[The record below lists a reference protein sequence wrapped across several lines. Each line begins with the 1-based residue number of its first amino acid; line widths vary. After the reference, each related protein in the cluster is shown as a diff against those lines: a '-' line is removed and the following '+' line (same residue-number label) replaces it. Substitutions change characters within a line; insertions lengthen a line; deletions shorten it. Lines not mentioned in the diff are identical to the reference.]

1 MGKSIF
7 DRNPITEMFSSVEE
21 AMKCASSKELDSM
34 LKNAFKGIT
43 SDPVL
48 GKKNKSKQKMS
59 VVIIADGDDSKL
71 ENKENMDYTRMQR
84 YSAGGRKLKQI
95 PSDNK
100 GLQALAKK
108 NPKVVMDMGFDPKV
122 IKGQNAE
129 VPASTN
135 TFVPVDPNA
144 YQSTNTPYK
153 YIPEGVNMVDALV
166 RGTESAE
173 QTDIFGNPRP
183 LVFTR
188 ESVGPMNQTEFVKY
202 NALVR
207 DRVKD
212 MNILDEIAEE
222 VEQGVLDAGYVL
234 THPISNFIEAKKS
247 NIPVEER
254 YPSEQEGGLKYDK
267 NQYFDGPMSPE
278 DIQRVIDE
286 TYTALVRKRES
297 NQPLSREELMQFESL
312 SKRVSPHLVRAYS
325 KGGRVFV
332 RKNQNADG
340 TTNVD
345 FVEGL
350 PEIEIGADRGGMGDG
365 TVVSSG
371 FNFDTPKAQRIQ
383 NKNIKQILRRSNYT
397 GPQLMGI
404 MANDPELFN
413 AILADT
419 QTKTGVGAVSD
430 LLSARNTAA
439 DQTNISGISSVGDVS
454 SSSTSTSTSEVGD
467 VSATG
472 GAGGNVS
479 GIAVGGDNSNQNIS
493 TGGSN
498 IRQADGGRPNLGGY
512 PDIPYLFGY
521 KDGGTPNLGGY
532 PDIPYLFGY
541 AVGGAVPVNKQM
553 NANASLYAPSGTNI
567 PNGGMVQNLNVP
579 PMIPLAQE
587 GMMTNNMQEGVNPN
601 DVIDGLMDQVD
612 KLEGQMMLGKIT
624 KDDFDAMSTPLLA
637 KIQSIVT
644 QMQKGNNNLFG

>member
-59 VVIIADGDDSKL
+59 VVIIADNDNSKL
-71 ENKENMDYTRMQR
+71 KNKENMDYTRMQR

-122 IKGQNAE
+122 IKNQNAE
-129 VPASTN
+129 QDFYLEERLPMSMQRGMRADSTKADS
-135 TFVPVDPNA
+135 TSGPKYPVEVIDGEPFFNPN
-144 YQSTNTPYK
+144 
-153 YIPEGVNMVDALV
+153 I
-166 RGTESAE
+166 
-173 QTDIFGNPRP
+173 
-183 LVFTR
+183 
-188 ESVGPMNQTEFVKY
+188 
-202 NALVR
+202 
-207 DRVKD
+207 
-212 MNILDEIAEE
+212 
-222 VEQGVLDAGYVL
+222 
-234 THPISNFIEAKKS
+234 PISQQ
-247 NIPVEER
+247 V
-254 YPSEQEGGLKYDK
+254 YPENE
-267 NQYFDGPMSPE
+267 YFDGPMSME

-286 TYTALVRKRES
+286 TYMALARKRES

-371 FNFDTPKAQRIQ
+371 FNFDTPRAQKIQ
-383 NKNIKQILRRSNYT
+383 DKNIKQILRRSNYT
-397 GPQLMGI
+397 GPALMEI
-404 MANDPELFN
+404 MSNDPELFN

-419 QTKTGVGAVSD
+419 QRKKGVGAVSN
-430 LLSARNTAA
+430 LLAARNTAA

-454 SSSTSTSTSEVGD
+454 SSSTSTSEVGD
-467 VSATG
+467 VSTTGGSATG
-472 GAGGNVS
+472 GNIE
-479 GIAVGGDNSNQNIS
+479 GIAVGGSNSEQNIS
-493 TGGSN
+493 TGASD
-498 IRQADGGRPNLGGY
+498 IRKADGGRPNLGV
-512 PDIPYLFGY
+512 
-521 KDGGTPNLGGY
+521 Y

-553 NANASLYAPSGTNI
+553 NANASLYAPSRTNI
-567 PNGGMVQNLNVP
+567 PNGGTVQNLNVP

-587 GMMTNNMQEGVNPN
+587 GMMTNNMQGGVDPN
-601 DVIDGLMDQVD
+601 DVIDGLMDQVE
-612 KLEGQMMLGKIT
+612 KLEGQLMLGKIT
-624 KDDFDAMSTPLLA
+624 QEDFDAMSAPLMA
-637 KIQSIVT
+637 KIQDIVA
-644 QMQKGNNNLFG
+644 QMQRGNNNLFG

>member
-59 VVIIADGDDSKL
+59 VVIIADGDSSKL

-84 YSAGGRKLKQI
+84 YSAGGRKLKAI
-95 PSDNK
+95 PTDNK
-100 GLQALAKK
+100 GLQALAKE

-122 IKGQNAE
+122 IKNQNA
-129 VPASTN
+129 PQIPKTQN

-144 YQSTNTPYK
+144 YQSTNPAFTMQGGRSSLQQAILP
-153 YIPEGVNMVDALV
+153 PVN
-166 RGTESAE
+166 
-173 QTDIFGNPRP
+173 
-183 LVFTR
+183 
-188 ESVGPMNQTEFVKY
+188 
-202 NALVR
+202 
-207 DRVKD
+207 
-212 MNILDEIAEE
+212 
-222 VEQGVLDAGYVL
+222 AGSRRSYG
-234 THPISNFIEAKKS
+234 IM
-247 NIPVEER
+247 
-254 YPSEQEGGLKYDK
+254 QEGGLEYDENK
-267 NQYFDGPMSPE
+267 YFDGPMSPE
-278 DIQRVIDE
+278 DIQRVLDE
-286 TYTALVRKRES
+286 EYMALARKRES

-350 PEIEIGADRGGMGDG
+350 PDIEISADRNTEGP
-365 TVVSSG
+365 VVSSG
-371 FNFDTPKAQRIQ
+371 FYFDTPKAQRIQ

-397 GPQLMGI
+397 GPQLMDI
-404 MANDPELFN
+404 MSNDPELFN

-419 QTKTGVGAVSD
+419 QTKKGVGAVSD
-430 LLSARNTAA
+430 LLSARNTAP
-439 DQTNISGISSVGDVS
+439 DETNISGISSVGDVS
-454 SSSTSTSTSEVGD
+454 STSTSNSEIGD

-472 GAGGNVS
+472 GSGTGGNIE
-479 GIAVGGDNSNQNIS
+479 GIAVGGSNSEQNIA
-493 TGGSN
+493 TGASD
-498 IRQADGGRPNLGGY
+498 IRKADGGRPNLGVY

-553 NANASLYAPSGTNI
+553 NANASLYAPSETNI

-624 KDDFDAMSTPLLA
+624 KEDFDAMSAPLMA
-637 KIQSIVT
+637 KIQDIVA
-644 QMQKGNNNLFG
+644 QMQRGNNNLFG

>member
-59 VVIIADGDDSKL
+59 VVIIADNDGSKL
-71 ENKENMDYTRMQR
+71 KNKENMDYTRMQR

-135 TFVPVDPNA
+135 TFVPVDSDA
-144 YQSTNTPYK
+144 YQSTNPSYQ
-153 YIPEGVNMVDALV
+153 YNPEGVNMVDALV
-166 RGTESAE
+166 RGTERPE
-173 QTDIFGNPRP
+173 QFDVFGNIRP
-183 LVFTR
+183 LVFKPEAYLSMDKDEYLR
-188 ESVGPMNQTEFVKY
+188 YNNLLANMNANMSTSDKAKEVFTQGAADAKY
-202 NALVR
+202 LF
-207 DRVKD
+207 
-212 MNILDEIAEE
+212 
-222 VEQGVLDAGYVL
+222 
-234 THPISNFIEAKKS
+234 THPIQIHREAVNVK
-247 NIPVEER
+247 
-254 YPSEQEGGLKYDK
+254 QEGGLEYDENK
-267 NQYFDGPMSPE
+267 YFDGPMSSE

-286 TYTALVRKRES
+286 TYMALARKRES

-332 RKNQNADG
+332 RKNQNAEG

-350 PEIEIGADRGGMGDG
+350 PEIEIGADRNTGAGMGDG

-371 FNFDTPKAQRIQ
+371 FNFDTKNAQRIQ
-383 NKNIKQILRRSNYT
+383 NKNIKQILRRSNYS
-397 GPQLMGI
+397 GPQLMDI

-419 QTKTGVGAVSD
+419 QRKKGVGAVSN
-430 LLSARNTAA
+430 LLAARNTAA
-439 DQTNISGISSVGDVS
+439 DEINISGVATADANADANAEGGDANAQGGNASANNNMSGIVVGDDNEQNNAAQN
-454 SSSTSTSTSEVGD
+454 ST
-467 VSATG
+467 
-472 GAGGNVS
+472 
-479 GIAVGGDNSNQNIS
+479 
-493 TGGSN
+493 
-498 IRQADGGRPNLGGY
+498 IRKADGGSPNLGVY

-567 PNGGMVQNLNVP
+567 PNGGTVQNLNVP

-587 GMMTNNMQEGVNPN
+587 GMMTNNMQEGVNPD

-624 KDDFDAMSTPLLA
+624 KEDFDAMSTPLLA

>member
-59 VVIIADGDDSKL
+59 VVIIADNDGSKL
-71 ENKENMDYTRMQR
+71 KNKENMDYTRMQR

-135 TFVPVDPNA
+135 TFVPVDSDA

-153 YIPEGVNMVDALV
+153 YIPEGINMIDALV

-183 LVFTR
+183 LVFKR
-188 ESVGPMNQTEFVKY
+188 ESFGPMNQEEFSKY
-202 NALVR
+202 NALLVDR
-207 DRVKD
+207 DKN
-212 MNILDEIAEE
+212 MSTLDQIANR
-222 VEQGVLDAGYVL
+222 VEQGTMDAGYAF
-234 THPISNFIEAKKS
+234 THPIYMFLEGRKIR
-247 NIPVEER
+247 IPVEER
-254 YPSEQEGGLKYDK
+254 YPSKQEGGLEYDE
-267 NQYFDGPMSPE
+267 NEYFDGPMSME

-286 TYTALVRKRES
+286 TYMALARKRES

-350 PEIEIGADRGGMGDG
+350 PEIEIGADRSTDG
-365 TVVSSG
+365 PVVSSG
-371 FNFDTPKAQRIQ
+371 FNFDTPKAQKIQ
-383 NKNIKQILRRSNYT
+383 NKNIKQILRRSNYS
-397 GPQLMGI
+397 GPQLMDI

-419 QTKTGVGAVSD
+419 QTKKGVGAVSD
-430 LLSARNTAA
+430 LLAARNTAP
-439 DQTNISGISSVGDVS
+439 DETNISGISSVGDV
-454 SSSTSTSTSEVGD
+454 SSTSTSTSEVGD

-472 GAGGNVS
+472 GAGGSVS
-479 GIAVGGDNSNQNIS
+479 GIAIGGDNSEQNIS
-493 TGGSN
+493 TGSSN
-498 IRQADGGRPNLGGY
+498 IRQADGGRPNLGVY

-567 PNGGMVQNLNVP
+567 PNGGTVQNLNVP

-587 GMMTNNMQEGVNPN
+587 GMMTNNMQGGVDPN
-601 DVIDGLMDQVD
+601 DVIDGLMDQVE
-612 KLEGQMMLGKIT
+612 KLEGQLMLGKIT
-624 KDDFDAMSTPLLA
+624 QEDFDAMSAPLMA
-637 KIQSIVT
+637 KIQDIVA
-644 QMQKGNNNLFG
+644 QMQRGNNNLFG